1 MRRLFTII
9 CMALVSAV
17 LFAQDS
23 GTLAKAIIDKAA
35 SVKSIDCDFTQTR
48 HVSIMDEDMISK
60 GHMSYAAPSHLEWAY
75 TSPNPMELVL
85 DGETVTI
92 TTAGKSSTAD
102 TRQNRM
108 YREISRLLM
117 GSISGSAL
125 TDSKT
130 FATAVTRDK
139 GFIVAELV
147 PKKAELKRMWS
158 KMTMYFN
165 ASTMIADRIEIL
177 EAGGDTTT
185 IVFTNIRTK

>member
-1 MRRLFTII
+1 MKKSLII
-9 CMALVSAV
+9 IYMALVSAV
-17 LFAQDS
+17 VYAQDS
-23 GTLAKAIIDKAA
+23 GSLAKALIDKAA
-35 SVKSIDCDFTQTR
+35 TVKSIDCDFTQTR
-48 HVSIMDEDMISK
+48 HVSIMDEDMVSK
-60 GHMSYAAPSHLEWAY
+60 GHMSFAAPDHLEWRY
-75 TSPNPMELVL
+75 TSPNPMGLVL

-92 TTAGKSSTAD
+92 ESAGKSNTAD

-125 TDSKT
+125 TDSRT
-130 FATAVTRDK
+130 FETSVTKDK

-158 KMTMYFN
+158 KMTMYFT
-165 ASTMIADRIEIL
+165 ASTMIADHIEIL

>member
-1 MRRLFTII
+1 MRKLLTTI
-9 CMALVSAV
+9 CLSLMSAAV
-17 LFAQDS
+17 FAQDS
-23 GTLAKAIIDKAA
+23 GALAKALIDKAA
-35 SVKSIDCDFTQTR
+35 SIISIDCDFTQTR
-48 HVSIMDEDMISK
+48 HVSIMDGDMVSK
-60 GHMSYAAPSHLEWAY
+60 GHMAYAAPDHLEWTY
-75 TSPNPMELVL
+75 TSPNPMGLVL

-92 TTAGKSSTAD
+92 NSAGKSSTAD

-125 TDSKT
+125 TDSRT
-130 FATAVTRDK
+130 FETTVTRDK

-158 KMTMYFN
+158 KMTMYFT
-165 ASTMIADRIEIL
+165 ASTMTADRIEIL